1 MSAKTEQWKGRI
13 KQAAGTLAG
22 NKRLEREGRADRRAG
37 EAKER
42 LAKSKGRVARLVDE
56 AADSLENVIDK
67 AKGSR
72 GRK

>member
-13 KQAAGTLAG
+13 KQAAGSLTG
-22 NKRLEREGRADRRAG
+22 NRRLEREGRADRRAG

-42 LAKSKGRVARLVDE
+42 LAKTKGRVAGVIDD
-56 AADSLENVIDK
+56 AADSLENAIDR

-72 GRK
+72 RRK